1 MNTYYRKDQFS
12 ENFQTIMT
20 NNITPQINLEQV
32 AIDSRMNIPH
42 VAVENANIHS
52 QNQHYENPASYAIMT
67 RIPHPLVNMTVVNPP
82 PDNFLI
88 DLHHHIAFFYQPPND
103 LYNYCIKCKEISFD
117 TVNNF
122 KENESIFFYKR
133 QSCNRIYQ
141 IVCEKVSPSLI
152 IDFLNKTIYG
162 IEIEQNVGYEQLS
175 ITFDQKENL
184 KLHLK
189 QHLDRYLLD

>member
-1 MNTYYRKDQFS
+1 MNPYHTKDQFT

-20 NNITPQINLEQV
+20 NNIAPQINLEQA
-32 AIDSRMNIPH
+32 AIDSRMNIPY

-52 QNQHYENPASYAIMT
+52 QNQHYENPASYAMMT
-67 RIPHPLVNMTVVNPP
+67 QIPHPLVNMTIVNPP
-82 PDNFLI
+82 P
-88 DLHHHIAFFYQPPND
+88 HHHIAFFYQPPND

-117 TVNNF
+117 TITSF
-122 KENESIFFYKR
+122 KENEYIFFYKR

-152 IDFLNKTIYG
+152 INFLNKTIYG
-162 IEIEQNVGYEQLS
+162 IEIEQNDVGYEQLS

-184 KLHLK
+184 KFHLK